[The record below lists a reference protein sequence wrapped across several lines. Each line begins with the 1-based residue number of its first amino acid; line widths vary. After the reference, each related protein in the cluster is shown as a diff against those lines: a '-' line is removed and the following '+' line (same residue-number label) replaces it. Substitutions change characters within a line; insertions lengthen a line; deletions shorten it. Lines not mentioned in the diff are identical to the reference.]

1 MAGYP
6 FTINVTSYD
15 KVILA
20 SGQPYTGKIKV
31 ELLDADFNIIKND
44 NRS

>member
-6 FTINVTSYD
+6 FTVNVTSYD

-20 SGQPYTGKIKV
+20 SGQTYIGKIKV
-31 ELLDADFNIIKND
+31 EVLDADLIKIWKNI
-44 NRS
+44 